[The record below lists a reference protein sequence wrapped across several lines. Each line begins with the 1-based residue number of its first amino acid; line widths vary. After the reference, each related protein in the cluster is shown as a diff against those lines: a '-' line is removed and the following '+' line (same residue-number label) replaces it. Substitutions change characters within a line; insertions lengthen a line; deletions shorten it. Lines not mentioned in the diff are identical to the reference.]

1 MVAIIETGGKQYK
14 VTPGRAVAVETLPA
28 EPGAAVEF
36 DRVLLVGDED
46 GSLVGTPL
54 VAGAK
59 VVGHVIEQ
67 GRGKKVTVFK
77 YKSKSNYRRKTGHRQ
92 NLTRVRITD
101 IVRA

>member
-1 MVAIIETGGKQYK
+1 MFAIIETGGKQYK
-14 VTPGRAVAVETLPA
+14 VTPGTALSVETLPV
-28 EPGAAVEF
+28 EPGAAIEF
-36 DRVLLVGDED
+36 DRVLLVGDE
-46 GSLVGTPL
+46 GSSVVGTPR
-54 VAGAK
+54 VDGAK

-67 GRGKKVTVFK
+67 GRGKKLTVFK